1 MLADAVG
8 DAVGEAEVGWEYKF
22 GAVKEFDG
30 EDGGNFQWRARL
42 EPEEGTVL
50 AQEIEL
56 HAQQARASGVR
67 GVRMVGGLWCGCSAL
82 EELAGIYGAGVP
94 PQV

>member
-8 DAVGEAEVGWEYKF
+8 DAAEAEVGWEYNL
-22 GAVKEFDG
+22 GAVKQLDG
-30 EDGGNFQWRARL
+30 EDGGELQWRARL
-42 EPEEGTVL
+42 EPEEATVL

-82 EELAGIYGAGVP
+82 EELPGIYGAGVP